1 MVKKAKIVKDNKVT
15 FSVSGNEEAVRAII
29 KTYFGN
35 GTLNSIARDY
45 ITGRP
50 ELFTALF
57 TLYIS
62 EEEIKIELDEAVR
75 S

>member
-1 MVKKAKIVKDNKVT
+1 MTKEKKVT
-15 FSVSGNEEAVRAII
+15 FSVSGNEEAVKAII
-29 KTYFGN
+29 KTYFGDN
-35 GTLNSIARDY
+35 TLNSIARDY
-45 ITGRP
+45 IMERP

-62 EEEIKIELDEAVR
+62 EEEIKTELDETVR